1 MFGSA
6 SGQTTLKDN
15 VRDDRRQFFFLFL
28 FENVCFVRPNLDE
41 LKSHLTDLGANYVL
55 TEEELKSSK
64 MKEIMKVSCK
74 RIV

>member
-1 MFGSA
+1 MARQLSRIMLGMTEGS
-6 SGQTTLKDN
+6 
-15 VRDDRRQFFFLFL
+15 FFLFL

-41 LKSHLTDLGANYVL
+41 LKSHLTDLGANYVI
-55 TEEELKSSK
+55 TEEELKSSE